1 MTYITGCDSGANL
14 DFATNLD
21 STITFTRYPELQ
33 LYTQRAPLPPIEAIY
48 PDIQGQRLKFP
59 HPASSVQWQTLN
71 VTFLVLKDLS
81 NYVAIHDWIV
91 ESINQKREDIISD
104 ASQLFTTGDKR
115 VVREAHYINM
125 FPVALSGLNQN
136 VDSAQI
142 EYQTAT
148 VTFRYY
154 YYEFK

>member
-33 LYTQRAPLPPIEAIY
+33 LYTQRAPLPPIAAIY
-48 PDIQGQRLKFP
+48 PDIQGARLRYA
-59 HPASSVQWQTLN
+59 HAAASVQWDTVN
-71 VTFLVLKDLS
+71 VTFIVLKNLS
-81 NYVAIHDWIV
+81 NYVAIHNWLV
-91 ESINQKREDIISD
+91 ESIDKKREDITSD
-104 ASQLFTTGDKR
+104 ASQIFTTGDK
-115 VVREAHYINM
+115 VPVREAHYINM
-125 FPVALSGLNQN
+125 YPVALSGLNQN
-136 VDSAQI
+136 VDSGQI